1 MNASSGGERHET
13 AQVILNEANELFYS
27 KGYEKSSMREIAE
40 RVGIS
45 KAAMYHHFE
54 NKEEILYT
62 LCTQGG
68 EMMDESMQR
77 AISRKEPS
85 GASIRDQLT
94 DILFDY
100 TTTYLQHKNFNK
112 ILLHDIESLP
122 EEKKRVIQGYEKGNV
137 HRLMNYLNRMME
149 RGYMRPCELTTL
161 TFTVFASVHWLY
173 FWFNPDGDLSLR
185 QVVENISDVFWNGLK
200 PIDG

>member
-1 MNASSGGERHET
+1 MSSSKGTQRHET
-13 AQVILNEANELFYS
+13 AQIILNEANELFYS
-27 KGYEKSSMREIAE
+27 KGYEKTSMREIAE

-77 AISRKEPS
+77 AIFRNESS

-173 FWFNPDGDLSLR
+173 FWFNPDGELSLR

>member
-1 MNASSGGERHET
+1 MSSSKGTQRHET
-13 AQVILNEANELFYS
+13 AQIILNEANELFYS
-27 KGYEKSSMREIAE
+27 KGYEKTSMREIAE

-77 AISRKEPS
+77 AIFRNESS